1 MEGEGAIGAASEGE
15 IVEGVKKEK
24 YPYSKAQD
32 RNNER
37 QFAKNQ

>member
-24 YPYSKAQD
+24 YSYSKAQD
-32 RNNER
+32 RNM
-37 QFAKNQ
+37 QQW